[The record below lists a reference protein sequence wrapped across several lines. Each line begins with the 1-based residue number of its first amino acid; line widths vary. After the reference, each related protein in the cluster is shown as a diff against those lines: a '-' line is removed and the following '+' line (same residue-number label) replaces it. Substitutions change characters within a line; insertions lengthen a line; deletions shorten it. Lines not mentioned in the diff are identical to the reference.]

1 MLFQVERRFIMSWKR
16 QQLLAT
22 DPAANT
28 WNIILLLLVHVDVVD
43 GVMMALNGQS
53 RRCMIS

>member
-1 MLFQVERRFIMSWKR
+1 MSWKR

-28 WNIILLLLVHVDVVD
+28 WNIMLSLLVHIDVVD

>member
-1 MLFQVERRFIMSWKR
+1 MSWKR

-22 DPAANT
+22 DPAANS

-43 GVMMALNGQS
+43 EVMMALNGQS
-53 RRCMIS
+53 RRCMIP